1 VTRPKNKRSPGS
13 EWGFTLPEVMI
24 TIVVMGMVL
33 TIATSTWFRVIES
46 RTVDSAANQ
55 LAAEMR
61 LAHTRSTNEL
71 TDWRVQIF
79 PDRVGPDQTDY
90 AVKGPTTDRTY
101 NRSLPEDSMV
111 SSTGTELNGDGG
123 GSRTLRFQSTG
134 AVEAVGGFGDTDGDG
149 EIRITVTVDG
159 NPSRSLTV
167 VPTTSRVKVVP

>member
-1 VTRPKNKRSPGS
+1 VAQLKQPLRS
-13 EWGFTLPEVMI
+13 EQGFTLPEVL
-24 TIVVMGMVL
+24 IVIAIMGIL
-33 TIATSTWFRVIES
+33 FGIATSTWFGIIES

-55 LAAEMR
+55 LAVDLR

-79 PDRVGPDQTDY
+79 TDRGDPAQTDY
-90 AVKGPTTDRTY
+90 KLVRPSDGFTY

-111 SSTGTELNGDGG
+111 GSTGTELNDSG

-167 VPTTSRVKVVP
+167 VPTTSRVKIVP